1 MKTYKIPV
9 TWREYGYVII
19 QAETQDD
26 AISAA
31 HDADLP
37 SDTSEYL
44 EDSFEIDYDAI
55 VCIDDQIKKYTD
67 DLKK

>member
-55 VCIDDQIKKYTD
+55 VCIDDQIKNHTD

>member
-1 MKTYKIPV
+1 MKTYKIPI
-9 TWREYGYVII
+9 TWREYGYVTVE
-19 QAETQDD
+19 ADSKEE
-26 AISAA
+26 AIELA

-55 VCIDDQIKKYTD
+55 VCIDDQIKNHAD